1 MKKSGQMVSSH
12 VVRQNLETEY
22 AQMSREEQ
30 RENEALEWA
39 EATFGDIVHETGGLW
54 WVNFEPSIG

>member
-39 EATFGDIVHETGGLW
+39 EATFGDIVHATGGLW
-54 WVNFEPSIG
+54 